1 ETDTLRMFMDK
12 RRQLEKIW
20 LSKSTGTLS
29 PMTQIPPDRLKLPHF
44 EWFEEVRP
52 KDKKDIFRRAERKSA
67 TTVRNAQVAPPPM
80 QRIEGGK

>member
-1 ETDTLRMFMDK
+1 MVVKVDRHLEPDDTN
-12 RRQLEKIW
+12 
-20 LSKSTGTLS
+20 
-29 PMTQIPPDRLKLPHF
+29 PPERLKLPHF